1 MILRVPGARVAPQTM
16 NSAFNAS
23 RGCAAIVVG
32 LACAA
37 PALAAEYKAI
47 GNDPAILYDA
57 PTLRGTRTFVAPRG
71 MPVEVIVAQ
80 GDWARIRDASGGLAW
95 VEKKMLVDRR
105 TVVVNAS
112 AGATAHANAE
122 EASPAVFRAQTG
134 VLLDMVAPP
143 SGGWVQVRHRDGQ
156 AGFVKV
162 GEVWGE

>member
-1 MILRVPGARVAPQTM
+1 MRSFF
-16 NSAFNAS
+16 SAV
-23 RGCAAIVVG
+23 RTCAAIAIG

-37 PALAAEYKAI
+37 PVLAAEYKSI

-105 TVVVNAS
+105 TVVVNVS
-112 AGATAHANAE
+112 AGATAHVSAD

-134 VLLDMVAPP
+134 VLLDLVAPP